1 MMIRRWWLGAAL
13 VLIAPLSSNG
23 QAVERPPLSNA
34 EPALEQLAKELA
46 DQSLPLTQ
54 RLEIIRVFTGW
65 TTGQVRAPLLA
76 ALKDP
81 APELR
86 AGAARALGWSGHREA
101 IPALRERAEMVGET
115 ADVRAAAV
123 HALGIIGDPSARA
136 LLVTAT
142 KDPDPGVRQA
152 ALWGVS
158 LGPLGEPAD
167 RTSYLIRIA
176 EDPALDGLLRC
187 DAIRALVNVKED
199 RVVESLIR
207 ILEREPRITI
217 ALPQGEL
224 NQPQIMELRRVQARD
239 AAAWAAA
246 ALGELRAK
254 SALPLL
260 LKTAEDPTDFFLR
273 QMSITSL
280 IVLGGAEARPVF
292 MRRLEDRL
300 PENRVLALMGLT
312 QLADRTAIGSVLA
325 KLTDQDSL
333 VRAQAVV
340 ALATLGDAK
349 VRPALE
355 SLQRTEGDSNV
366 LGALEEALSRL
377 PR

>member
-1 MMIRRWWLGAAL
+1 MRRRWWLGAAL
-13 VLIAPLSSNG
+13 VLIVTLSSNG
-23 QAVERPPLSNA
+23 LAAERPPLSNA

-46 DQSLPLTQ
+46 DQNLPLAQ
-54 RLEIIRVFTGW
+54 RLEIVRVFAGW
-65 TTGQVRAPLLA
+65 TTPQVRAPLLA

-101 IPALRERAEMVGET
+101 IPALRERAEMAGET
-115 ADVRAAAV
+115 PDVRAAAV
-123 HALGIIGDPSARA
+123 HALGIIGDPSTRA
-136 LLVTAT
+136 LLVAAT

-152 ALWGVS
+152 ALWSVS
-158 LGPLGEPAD
+158 LGPLRAPAD
-167 RTSYLIRIA
+167 RTPYLIRIA

-187 DAIRALVNVKED
+187 DAIRALVDVKED
-199 RVVESLIR
+199 RVVEALIR
-207 ILEREPRITI
+207 ILEREPRIPI
-217 ALPQGEL
+217 AIPEGTLS
-224 NQPQIMELRRVQARD
+224 QPQIMELRRVQARD
-239 AAAWAAA
+239 AAAWAAG

-254 SALPLL
+254 GALPLL
-260 LKTAEDPTDFFLR
+260 LKTAEDPTDYFLR

-280 IVLGGAEARPVF
+280 IVLGAAEARPVF

-312 QLADRTAIGSVLA
+312 QLADRTAVGSVLS
-325 KLTDQDSL
+325 KLIDPDSL

-340 ALATLGDAK
+340 ALATLGDAT

-355 SLQRTEGDSNV
+355 ALQRNESDSNV
-366 LGALEEALSRL
+366 LSALEEALSRL

>member
-1 MMIRRWWLGAAL
+1 MIRRWWLGAAL

-23 QAVERPPLSNA
+23 QAAERPPLSNA

-54 RLEIIRVFTGW
+54 RLEIVRVFTGW

-101 IPALRERAEMVGET
+101 IPALRERAEMAGEP
-115 ADVRAAAV
+115 AAVRAAAV

-136 LLVTAT
+136 LLVAAT

-152 ALWGVS
+152 ALWSVS
-158 LGPLGEPAD
+158 LGPLGDPAD

-176 EDPALDGLLRC
+176 EDQALDGLLRC

-199 RVVESLIR
+199 RVVEALIR

-217 ALPQGEL
+217 ALPEGEL
-224 NQPQIMELRRVQARD
+224 SQPQIMELRRVQARD

-254 SALPLL
+254 AALPLL

-280 IVLGGAEARPVF
+280 IVLGVAEARPVF

-312 QLADRTAIGSVLA
+312 QLADRTAIGSVRA
-325 KLTDQDSL
+325 KLTDQDPL

-340 ALATLGDAK
+340 ALATLGDAT
-349 VRPALE
+349 VRPTLE